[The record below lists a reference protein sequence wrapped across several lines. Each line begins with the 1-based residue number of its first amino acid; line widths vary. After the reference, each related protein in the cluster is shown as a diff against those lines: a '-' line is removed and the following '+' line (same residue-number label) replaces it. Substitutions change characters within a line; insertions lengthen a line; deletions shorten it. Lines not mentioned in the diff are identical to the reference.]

1 MFGSRASRTR
11 AGAPGVAVCGSLT
24 RNAKI
29 WYTPQCWAG
38 RQSRPFQRQR
48 GMPPATMQAETSI
61 YIVDD
66 DEAVRDS
73 LQVMLEASG
82 FSVRSFNSGESFL
95 AALSTAMDG
104 CVLLDVN
111 MPGMSGFDVQARLA
125 GSGLP
130 VIVITGH
137 GDVPSAVKAMKA
149 GAVDFVEKPY
159 ADTVLL
165 DAIKRALIQRD
176 ATKRTQHMV
185 SEIKTRLDRLTPRER
200 EVFEQLVLGHPNKI
214 IAHTLTISPRTV
226 EIHRS
231 RVMEKMQA
239 RHLSELVR
247 MALAVGIEGA
257 RE

>member
-1 MFGSRASRTR
+1 
-11 AGAPGVAVCGSLT
+11 
-24 RNAKI
+24 
-29 WYTPQCWAG
+29 
-38 RQSRPFQRQR
+38 
-48 GMPPATMQAETSI
+48 
-61 YIVDD
+61 
-66 DEAVRDS
+66 
-73 LQVMLEASG
+73 
-82 FSVRSFNSGESFL
+82 
-95 AALSTAMDG
+95 MDG

-137 GDVPSAVKAMKA
+137 GDVPGAVKAMKA

-176 ATKRTQHMV
+176 ATKRSQHIV

-214 IAHTLTISPRTV
+214 IAHRLTISPRTV

-247 MALAVGIEGA
+247 MALAAGIEGVI
-257 RE
+257 E